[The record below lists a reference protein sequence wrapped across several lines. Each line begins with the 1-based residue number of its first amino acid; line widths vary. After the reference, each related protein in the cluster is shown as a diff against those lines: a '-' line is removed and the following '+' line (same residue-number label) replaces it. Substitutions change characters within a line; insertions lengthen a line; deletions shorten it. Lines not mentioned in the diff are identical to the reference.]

1 MLHPLAMILLKLT
14 NVFCGENVA
23 LFMVTSTQGIQKS
36 TKNRSSETKHGKQR
50 KNQGSNRSKDREI
63 ELINREV

>member
-23 LFMVTSTQGIQKS
+23 LFTVTSTQGILKS
-36 TKNRSSETKHGKQR
+36 TKNRSSETNHGKQH
-50 KNQGSNRSKDREI
+50 KIKAQTDQKTEKLS
-63 ELINREV
+63 